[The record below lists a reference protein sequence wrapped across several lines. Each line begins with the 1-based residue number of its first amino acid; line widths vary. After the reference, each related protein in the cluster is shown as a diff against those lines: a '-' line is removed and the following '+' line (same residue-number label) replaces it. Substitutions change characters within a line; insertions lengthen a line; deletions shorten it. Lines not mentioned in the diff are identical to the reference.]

1 LIIIFY
7 IQIFFDKNKF
17 HFIFSQKVSN
27 RFRSATSNANNFLA
41 RYIPANRANLLFNRE
56 SMISLSDR
64 FANRCCLSSETHIPS
79 LSFSTNILAFIRC
92 LLAFC
97 MDELANR
104 SERGMYIHTYDNR
117 TTKVNALM
125 MSADMCMNN
134 VISVCAWYESIGSWL
149 VLLLGYITYWSTFKC
164 LY

>member
-1 LIIIFY
+1 MIIIFY
-7 IQIFFDKNKF
+7 IQIFSTRINFTLYFRRRFLVDFDRQ
-17 HFIFSQKVSN
+17 HRMQIISSQDIFQRIVQICYLIGSQW
-27 RFRSATSNANNFLA
+27 
-41 RYIPANRANLLFNRE
+41 Y
-56 SMISLSDR
+56 LSDR

-134 VISVCAWYESIGSWL
+134 VISVCAWYESIRSWL